1 MDPVRQTQTRY
12 AAAALALALAAA
24 LALQTAGCSA
34 AGRGLLL
41 GGLASALNFVLLGE
55 ALRRRVGPAPAP
67 VGQALMWRGL
77 RCLVLAGPL
86 VAAAGQPALEVLSTT
101 AGLLLVPLCILLDRA
116 LKPEELRRRPG
127 GR

>member
-1 MDPVRQTQTRY
+1 MRY
-12 AAAALALALAAA
+12 SGAAMALALAAA
-24 LALQTAGCSA
+24 LGLQTAGWSA

-55 ALRRRVGPAPAP
+55 ALRRRMAPAPAP
-67 VGQALMWRGL
+67 TGQALMWRGL

-86 VAAAGQPALEVLSTT
+86 VAAAGQPVFEILSTT
-101 AGLLLVPLCILLDRA
+101 AGLLLVPLCILLDRG

-127 GR
+127 PP